1 MYLVFSLFTCLYTSK
16 SLEVFI
22 SLMAMFFLLLSVFLF
37 DNVNPTRVASSFSMD
52 PEYKTKS
59 QSLLQVTLSFL
70 WALWAFFGCT
80 YRFASIF
87 TTASLFFEVLFAH
100 LCNGDLQN
108 VLHFF
113 SHISLYLIWAQ
124 TYYWLRDLV

>member
-1 MYLVFSLFTCLYTSK
+1 MYLVFSLFTCVYTSK

-22 SLMAMFFLLLSVFLF
+22 SLMAMFFLPLSVFLF

-70 WALWAFFGCT
+70 WAL
-80 YRFASIF
+80 
-87 TTASLFFEVLFAH
+87 
-100 LCNGDLQN
+100 
-108 VLHFF
+108 
-113 SHISLYLIWAQ
+113 
-124 TYYWLRDLV
+124 